1 MRKTITQIKN
11 RLHGFEKAGFTLL
24 EILVVIFLFS
34 IISAAIFSVL
44 ATGRNSLSAGE
55 SQIGVQQACRNGLD
69 SMIKELRQA
78 SVSTITGVPADGTNY
93 NSITLQIPTAIGAA
107 GITWSSS
114 IQYALG
120 GLNGAQLLRTQSGSQ
135 RVLANNISAL
145 SFNRSAANPNVI
157 NISITAQKNTFPG
170 FTARQSTINLVSQV
184 KLRN

>member
-1 MRKTITQIKN
+1 MIKN
-11 RLHGFEKAGFTLL
+11 NRGLTLL
-24 EILVVIFLFS
+24 EIIIVVFLFS

-78 SVSTITGVPADGTNY
+78 GDSTITGVPANGTNY
-93 NSITLQIPTAIGAA
+93 SSITFQIPTAIAA
-107 GITWSSS
+107 TGITWSSN

-120 GLNGAQLLRTQSGSQ
+120 GLNNAQLLRTQSGSQ
-135 RVLANNISAL
+135 RVLANNISVL
-145 SFNRSAANPNVI
+145 SFNRSAANPNVVNI
-157 NISITAQKNTFPG
+157 NITAQKNTFPG
-170 FTARQSTINLVSQV
+170 FTARQSTITLVSQV

>member
-1 MRKTITQIKN
+1 MIKN
-11 RLHGFEKAGFTLL
+11 TKGFTLL
-24 EILVVIFLFS
+24 EIMIVVFLFS
-34 IISAAIFSVL
+34 VISTAIFSVL
-44 ATGRNSLSAGE
+44 ASGKNSLSAGE
-55 SQIGVQQACRNGLD
+55 SQVGVQQACRNGLD

-93 NSITLQIPTAIGAA
+93 SSITLQIPTAIGAT

-135 RVLANNISAL
+135 RVLANNVSAL
-145 SFNRSAANPNVI
+145 SFNRSVANPSVV

-170 FTARQSTINLVSQV
+170 FTARQTTITLVSQV
-184 KLRN
+184 RLRN